1 MGLARG
7 FYMFFSNVSAYKCRG
22 SDTRL
27 VSISHGYC
35 LIALALQDDGG
46 LWPHLLVNGRFTVSL
61 FSCPN
66 SSLLFCFNFQPC
78 WCRRKFASCN
88 FCMWLYFQLGY
99 QSESWLFLIA
109 YRFLILALKN
119 DFFFF
124 FLTYNES
131 IQVAQQAMLLNTY
144 YPNISLRS
152 LGTTRPK
159 HPYMVFSFYLV
170 TGKQAA

>member
-124 FLTYNES
+124 FWLTMKVYRLHS
-131 IQVAQQAMLLNTY
+131 KPCFWILTT
-144 YPNISLRS
+144 PISLWGLLVLQDLNIR
-152 LGTTRPK
+152 TW
-159 HPYMVFSFYLV
+159 SFPSI
-170 TGKQAA
+170 

>member
-124 FLTYNES
+124 DLQWKYTGCTASHASEY
-131 IQVAQQAMLLNTY
+131 LLPQYLFEVSWY
-144 YPNISLRS
+144 YK
-152 LGTTRPK
+152 T
-159 HPYMVFSFYLV
+159 
-170 TGKQAA
+170 